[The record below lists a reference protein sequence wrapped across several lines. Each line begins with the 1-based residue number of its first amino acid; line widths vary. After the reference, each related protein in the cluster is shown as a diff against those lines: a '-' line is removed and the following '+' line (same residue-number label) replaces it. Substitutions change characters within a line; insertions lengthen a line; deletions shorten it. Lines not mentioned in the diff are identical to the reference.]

1 MGQLIYGAWRWR
13 IDFDDRTLH
22 HLRIALERRVK
33 AGASFQLTW
42 TPRGPAEHHP
52 NSIMIHPGTPLQY
65 RFDERDESALV
76 ERAAAARAQPGHGRH
91 PRAGRGRSVARPRA
105 ALEASGPR
113 RPITRASPA
122 ARAMY
127 STKT

>member
-65 RFDERDESALV
+65 RFDERERSGMNPRWLSALLRPV
-76 ERAAAARAQPGHGRH
+76 LNQDMVVTHEPG
-91 PRAGRGRSVARPRA
+91 AVAP
-105 ALEASGPR
+105 
-113 RPITRASPA
+113 
-122 ARAMY
+122 
-127 STKT
+127 